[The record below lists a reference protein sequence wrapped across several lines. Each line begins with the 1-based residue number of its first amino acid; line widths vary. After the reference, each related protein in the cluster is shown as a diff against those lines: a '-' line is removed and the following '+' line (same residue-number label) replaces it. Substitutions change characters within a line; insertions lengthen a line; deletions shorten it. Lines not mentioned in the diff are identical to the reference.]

1 MQAAFWIRLLGL
13 SGGLVAAAGALIAG
27 IAYTGAAGERYSP
40 LNHFISELGELGV
53 SRLAW
58 VFNAALILAG
68 LLLAACCV
76 MMGLAIPGW
85 LSKVAMAVGI
95 AASIFL
101 SLVGVFPMGN
111 LKPHIFVAMTYFR
124 LGLVTALLFTIA
136 IAAQAPAAPM
146 IPRGAAFASIPA
158 VIAYAAFLIYGSVT
172 SRGTRQSGLEATF
185 ANRPRLWTLSI
196 LEWLIFLTTVLWF
209 SGIALAL

>member
-13 SGGLVAAAGALIAG
+13 SGGLVATAGALIAG
-27 IAYTGAAGERYSP
+27 MAYSGTAGERYSP
-40 LNHFISELGELGV
+40 FNHFISELGEVGV

-58 VFNAALILAG
+58 VFNAALILTG
-68 LLLAACCV
+68 LLLAACCA
-76 MMGLAIPGW
+76 MMGLTIPGW

-136 IAAQAPAAPM
+136 IAAQGSAAPM
-146 IPRGAAFASIPA
+146 IPHAAAFASIPA

-172 SRGTRQSGLEATF
+172 SRGTGQSGLEATF